1 MIRERGKRMR
11 KKLAIV
17 GAIAVCMMYMS
28 TFSAIAS
35 TNMADLNEP
44 ILMAQDVNGLG
55 IGVDCLLYPAGG
67 TYYVGSAS
75 NVAVDWSDDL
85 LSQQWPAGAKVRT
98 EVILHAGDAAVFTM
112 LAHFKIEKID
122 PATGAVIQ
130 QIWSGRLIE
139 AYWVEKKMPVTA
151 YTCEINEL
159 GLLLYGYNW
168 DTRGL
173 TAGSYKLTFWLAQ
186 DADFPQTYKDPETLV
201 DTGMPIVYHPVS
213 LGYLEDAP
221 GKYATPTL
229 DSSTSTS
236 IVIQLLAKTTGR
248 K

>member
-1 MIRERGKRMR
+1 MR
-11 KKLAIV
+11 TKLAIV

-44 ILMAQDVNGLG
+44 ILMAQTVNEYG
-55 IGVDCLLYPAGG
+55 IGVDAGLYLPGG
-67 TYYVGSAS
+67 TWYTGAAS

-98 EVILHAGDAAVFTM
+98 EVILHAADAAVFTM
-112 LAHFKIEKID
+112 LAHFKIEKINSD
-122 PATGAVIQ
+122 GTLAT
-130 QIWSGRLIE
+130 IWSGRLIE
-139 AYWVEKKMPVTA
+139 AYWIEKKMPVTA

-173 TAGSYKLTFWLAQ
+173 SAGQYKLTFWLAQ

-201 DTGMPIVYHPVS
+201 DTGMPIVYHPVA
-213 LGYLEDAP
+213 LGYLVDVP
-221 GKYATPTL
+221 GKFATPVL
-229 DSSTSTS
+229 ESSSTTS
-236 IVIQLLAKTTGR
+236 LVIELVAKSTGR

>member
-1 MIRERGKRMR
+1 MR

-44 ILMAQDVNGLG
+44 ILMAQTVNEYG
-55 IGVDCLLYPAGG
+55 IGVDANLYLPAATWYTGG
-67 TYYVGSAS
+67 AS

-85 LSQQWPAGAKVRT
+85 LFQQWPAGAKVRT

-139 AYWVEKKMPVTA
+139 AYWIEKKMPVTA

-173 TAGSYKLTFWLAQ
+173 AAGSYKLTFWLAQ

-201 DTGMPIVYHPVS
+201 DTGMPIVYHPVTLGS
-213 LGYLEDAP
+213 LVDGT
-221 GKYATPTL
+221 GRFATPTL
-229 DSSTSTS
+229 DSSSSTS
-236 IVIQLLAKTTGR
+236 LVIQLLAKTTGR

>member
-1 MIRERGKRMR
+1 MR
-11 KKLAIV
+11 KELALV

-28 TFSAIAS
+28 SFTVVAS

-44 ILMAQDVNGLG
+44 ILMAQTVGDSG
-55 IGVDCLLYPAGG
+55 IGVDAGLYMPGG
-67 TYYVGSAS
+67 TWYTGSAS

-98 EVILHAGDAAVFTM
+98 EVILHAADAAVFTM
-112 LAHFKIEKID
+112 LAHFKIEKINND
-122 PATGAVIQ
+122 GSTT

-139 AYWVEKKMPVTA
+139 AYWIEKKMPVTA

-173 TAGSYKLTFWLAQ
+173 TAGTYKLTFWLAQ
-186 DADFPQTYKDPETLV
+186 DADFPATYKDPETLV
-201 DTGMPIVYHPVS
+201 DTGIPIVYHSVS
-213 LGYLEDAP
+213 LGSLVDVP
-221 GKYATPTL
+221 GKFATPVL
-229 DSSTSTS
+229 ESSSTTS
-236 IVIQLLAKTTGR
+236 LVIELTAKSTGR

>member
-1 MIRERGKRMR
+1 MR

-44 ILMAQDVNGLG
+44 ILMAQTVNEYG
-55 IGVDCLLYPAGG
+55 IGVDAGLYLPGG
-67 TYYVGSAS
+67 TWYTGAAS

-98 EVILHAGDAAVFTM
+98 EVILHAADAAVFTM
-112 LAHFKIEKID
+112 LAHFKIEKINSD
-122 PATGAVIQ
+122 GTLAT
-130 QIWSGRLIE
+130 IWSGRLIE
-139 AYWVEKKMPVTA
+139 AYWIEKKMPVTA

-173 TAGSYKLTFWLAQ
+173 SAGQYKLTFWLAQ

-201 DTGMPIVYHPVS
+201 DTGMPIVYHPVA
-213 LGYLEDAP
+213 LGYLVDVP
-221 GKYATPTL
+221 GKFATPVL
-229 DSSTSTS
+229 ESSSTTS
-236 IVIQLLAKTTGR
+236 LVIELVAKSTGR

>member
-1 MIRERGKRMR
+1 MR

-44 ILMAQDVNGLG
+44 ILMAQTVNEYG
-55 IGVDCLLYPAGG
+55 IGVDAGLYLPGG
-67 TYYVGSAS
+67 TWYTGAAS

-98 EVILHAGDAAVFTM
+98 EVILHAADAAVFTM
-112 LAHFKIEKID
+112 LAHFKIEKINSD
-122 PATGAVIQ
+122 GTLAT
-130 QIWSGRLIE
+130 IWSGRLIE
-139 AYWVEKKMPVTA
+139 AYWIEKKMPVTA

-173 TAGSYKLTFWLAQ
+173 SAGQYKLTFWLAQ

-201 DTGMPIVYHPVS
+201 DTGMPIVYHSVS
-213 LGYLEDAP
+213 LGYLVDVP
-221 GKYATPTL
+221 GKFATPVL
-229 DSSTSTS
+229 ESSSTTS
-236 IVIQLLAKTTGR
+236 LVIELVAKSTGR